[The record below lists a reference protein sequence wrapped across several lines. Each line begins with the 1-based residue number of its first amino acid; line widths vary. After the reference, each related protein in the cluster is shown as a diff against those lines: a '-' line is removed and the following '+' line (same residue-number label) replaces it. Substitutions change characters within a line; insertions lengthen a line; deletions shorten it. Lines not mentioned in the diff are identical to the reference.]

1 MSTYVHVRTYDRTHA
16 YIVDSHVA
24 APLTG
29 QNQNSVSGSYS
40 GSSTCGAL
48 AD

>member
-1 MSTYVHVRTYDRTHA
+1 MYVHVRVRTYDTTHA

-29 QNQNSVSGSYS
+29 LNQNSVSGSYS